1 MSEVTD
7 NNLGQLK
14 NSIDALDI
22 LKKKKE
28 KKTTAQQYSSL
39 NVFSLF
45 IVNVHFMDS
54 PNVEIFQHE
63 VKYY

>member
-22 LKKKKE
+22 LKKKKRE
-28 KKTTAQQYSSL
+28 KNNSTTILFPKCLQSFYSKCS
-39 NVFSLF
+39 FYGQS
-45 IVNVHFMDS
+45 
-54 PNVEIFQHE
+54 
-63 VKYY
+63 KC